1 MRSAPSPVVVVLLAD
16 LTTPRRGEFG
26 LRAGQVAGTDRAGLP
41 SLPHSNFGGK
51 HGTFRGDAIC
61 WACDSSGLGGRLY
74 PFSGE
79 QVRVREADREI
90 TRLCAWGDEVHR
102 KDRPEREEA
111 RGLENENSMRVVDQT
126 GILESP
132 RRKGVQR
139 ANEGSPARWT
149 LTP

>member
-1 MRSAPSPVVVVLLAD
+1 MTHTVATSL
-16 LTTPRRGEFG
+16 RGCGTF
-26 LRAGQVAGTDRAGLP
+26 AGGLP

-61 WACDSSGLGGRLY
+61 WTCDASGLGGRLY

-90 TRLCAWGDEVHR
+90 TRLCAWGDKVHR

-111 RGLENENSMRVVDQT
+111 RGLERGTEAHRVAIENPAAWAGGLTDPRPDAPKRV
-126 GILESP
+126 
-132 RRKGVQR
+132 R
-139 ANEGSPARWT
+139 A
-149 LTP
+149 